1 MNNRRTAA
9 LAMATLPLMA
19 KADQTNAAKS
29 IESKK
34 VAPKEFLS
42 EETARIVSYTIY
54 AEARGEEYE
63 GKKAVASVIATRA
76 MMLRRTMAEIC
87 LHEKQFSSWNNI
99 FEVPQ
104 AYAMGTHL
112 NLTDIVARAESYAL
126 AWELLSYNRKWD
138 RFTHFY
144 NPSKANPSWASKL
157 EGVKMIGNHIFGFME
172 PKYMPR

>member
-9 LAMATLPLMA
+9 LALAGLPLIS
-19 KADQTNAAKS
+19 KAVETNPVVS
-29 IESKK
+29 IERKR

-104 AYAMGTHL
+104 AYVMGADL

-138 RFTHFY
+138 RYTHFY
-144 NPSKANPSWASKL
+144 NPSKANPSWAAKL
-157 EGVKMIGNHIFGFME
+157 EGVKMIGNHVFGFME